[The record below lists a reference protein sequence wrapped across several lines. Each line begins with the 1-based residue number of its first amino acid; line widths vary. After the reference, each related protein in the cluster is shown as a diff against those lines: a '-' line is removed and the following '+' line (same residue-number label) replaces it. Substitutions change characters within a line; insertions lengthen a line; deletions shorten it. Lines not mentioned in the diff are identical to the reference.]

1 MFDEIGE
8 DKIRKDRDKGKEKIR
23 ERKENRTQLRVRNNT
38 PSLRGE
44 PPDRPKCFG
53 GVKNSNVE
61 FE

>member
-1 MFDEIGE
+1 MI
-8 DKIRKDRDKGKEKIR
+8 KER
-23 ERKENRTQLRVRNNT
+23 EMKKKRKENRTQQRVRNNT

-53 GVKNSNVE
+53 GVRSWNVG